1 MNLEEFTIHMREY
14 MRIVKIYMAEMQRNF
29 KNKRIKSEILFDFV
43 LALNAQE
50 RASRADDKEK

>member
-1 MNLEEFTIHMREY
+1 MREY

-50 RASRADDKEK
+50 RASRADDRRSKNAEESV